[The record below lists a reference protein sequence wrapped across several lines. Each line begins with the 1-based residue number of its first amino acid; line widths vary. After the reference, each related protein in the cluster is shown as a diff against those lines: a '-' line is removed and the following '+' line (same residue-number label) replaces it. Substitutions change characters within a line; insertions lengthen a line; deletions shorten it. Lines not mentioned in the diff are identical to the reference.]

1 MSSRNTTDSNSK
13 ASTSSKSSG
22 DREVRIEKK
31 TESAAPPEPRISN
44 RPNLP
49 VRSRRRPLAPK
60 FGQRPVGEDNLQL
73 VESDLLPGNRP
84 VSASPLKVS
93 GTVSSYGTR
102 PIAASDMEVTSTII
116 LSGNRPVSSSEL
128 AKADT
133 TWLPGGKRPV
143 ASNDLGDEAALMGFL
158 D

>member
-1 MSSRNTTDSNSK
+1 MSSQNTTENNN
-13 ASTSSKSSG
+13 TSS

-31 TESAAPPEPRISN
+31 AESQVERRSN

-49 VRSRRRPLAPK
+49 VQARRRPLAPN
-60 FGQRPVGEDNLQL
+60 FGQRPVGEDTLDL
-73 VESDLLPGNRP
+73 VESDLPGNRP

-102 PIAASDMEVTSTII
+102 PIASSEMEVINTIT
-116 LSGNRPVSSSEL
+116 LSGSRPVSSSDL

-143 ASNDLGDEAALMGFL
+143 ASNDLGEEAALMGFL

>member
-1 MSSRNTTDSNSK
+1 MSSRNTTENNSK
-13 ASTSSKSSG
+13 NSSS
-22 DREVRIEKK
+22 DREVRIEKA
-31 TESAAPPEPRISN
+31 ESKGSYSN

-49 VRSRRRPLAPK
+49 VQSRRRPLAPK
-60 FGQRPVGEDNLQL
+60 FGQRPVEPTDLDL
-73 VESDLLPGNRP
+73 VESDLPSNRP
-84 VSASPLKVS
+84 VEASPLKVS

-102 PIAASDMEVTSTII
+102 PLAASDMEVISTIV

-128 AKADT
+128 SKADT

-143 ASNDLGDEAALMGFL
+143 ASNDLGEEAALMGFI

>member
-1 MSSRNTTDSNSK
+1 MSSRNTTETNSK
-13 ASTSSKSSG
+13 NNSSS
-22 DREVRIEKK
+22 DREVRIEKA
-31 TESAAPPEPRISN
+31 ESKGGYSK

-49 VRSRRRPLAPK
+49 VQARRRPLAPN
-60 FGQRPVGEDNLQL
+60 FGQRPVEASELDL
-73 VESDLLPGNRP
+73 VESDLPSNRP
-84 VSASPLKVS
+84 VEASSLKVS

-102 PIAASDMEVTSTII
+102 PIAASDMEVISTIV
-116 LSGNRPVSSSEL
+116 LSGNRPVSSSDL

-143 ASNDLGDEAALMGFL
+143 ASNDLGEEAALMGFI

>member
-1 MSSRNTTDSNSK
+1 MSSRNTTDTNSK
-13 ASTSSKSSG
+13 PSS
-22 DREVRIEKK
+22 DREVRIEK
-31 TESAAPPEPRISN
+31 TEPKAEVRRST

-49 VRSRRRPLAPK
+49 VQSRRRPLAPK
-60 FGQRPVGEDNLQL
+60 FGQRPVGEDNLDL
-73 VESDLLPGNRP
+73 VESDLPGNRP
-84 VSASPLKVS
+84 VAASPLKVS

-102 PIAASDMEVTSTII
+102 PIAASDMEVISTII

-143 ASNDLGDEAALMGFL
+143 ASNDLGEEAALMGFL